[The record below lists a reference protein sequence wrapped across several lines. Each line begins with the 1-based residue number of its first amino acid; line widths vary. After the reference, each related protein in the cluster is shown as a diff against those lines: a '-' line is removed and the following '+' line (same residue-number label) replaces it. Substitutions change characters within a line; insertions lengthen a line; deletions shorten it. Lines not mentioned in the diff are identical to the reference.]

1 MITSGTETATRSFA
15 GSNPGSAATSQSHS
29 NRSVGVSS
37 TQSSARKNEHE
48 RRAGFEKSKGVK
60 HLTYSEMLDRKARGQ
75 CFRCGEKFHL
85 LHKCVDRQLRVI
97 IVGDDEKLD
106 EDKEVLAIEGD
117 EDKEEEV
124 FLDCKVI
131 GLCSAAG
138 HGADR
143 DPSRTMRLVGKV
155 GEIPLMVLIDSGASH
170 NFISPEVASSLS
182 LKVDA
187 SYKMGVRLG
196 DGHRIK
202 TQGRC
207 SNIHVLLGALEIV
220 VEADIMELG
229 GIDLI
234 LGIKWLETLG
244 KVVMDW
250 KEMTMS
256 FVKNGR
262 QVKLRSSER
271 EQRNEDKFLEPDALR
286 SIVGARMRVIEGCC
300 GR

>member
-1 MITSGTETATRSFA
+1 M
-15 GSNPGSAATSQSHS
+15 
-29 NRSVGVSS
+29 
-37 TQSSARKNEHE
+37 
-48 RRAGFEKSKGVK
+48 K

-75 CFRCGEKFHL
+75 CFPCEEKLHP
-85 LHKCVDRQLRVI
+85 LHKCADRQLRVI
-97 IVGDDEKLD
+97 ILGDDEKLG
-106 EDKEVLAIEGD
+106 EDREVLAMEVD

-138 HGADR
+138 HGVDR
-143 DPSRTMRLVGKV
+143 DPSHTMRLVGKV
-155 GEIPLMVLIDSGASH
+155 GEIPLMVLIDSGVSH
-170 NFISPEVASSLS
+170 NFISLAVASSLS

-187 SYKMGVRLG
+187 TYQMGVRLG

-207 SNIHVLLGALEIV
+207 SNIQVQLGGLGIV
-220 VEADIMELG
+220 VEANIMELG

-256 FVKNGR
+256 FVKDGK
-262 QVKLRSSER
+262 QIKLKSTEKD
-271 EQRNEDKFLEPDALR
+271 QRNEDKFLEPDASR
-286 SIVGARMRVIEGCC
+286 TIVGARMQVLEGLLWTVV
-300 GR
+300 